1 MKREQIALIA
11 GIYKIDKKELETLW
25 LADQIVEV
33 VKGSNTALQAISV
46 AEKQIKF
53 KKQTNKIRK
62 R

>member
-33 VKGSNTALQAISV
+33 VKDSNTALQAISV